1 MIEKPRVA
9 AWFFALG
16 ASVPP
21 LLILLFG
28 GLGIHG
34 NALVTAC
41 SLAIPICGV
50 ACFGTTKGLRIGVE
64 DAAFVG
70 LAACSAISFALN
82 PLVASPKDIMM
93 LIMTLA
99 AYSAARLLSA
109 EYIPFIRQACFQVSA
124 ILVAVGVVLIVP
136 PLVST
141 WSRIGRPIVFG
152 FDNAPTSFSLSLGLL
167 VLTFVTSQPVLSS
180 RKGLLTTALISI
192 GTMVFAASMV
202 RFVLIAILA
211 IPAICFVL
219 SVRDRKVCLQLG
231 LVIFG
236 SIALALLARYAT
248 ASVYMS
254 YAMDVFFNLD
264 HCRLLNPE
272 NSLEIRRML
281 FFDGLRLAPTAGL
294 FGLGLDS
301 FGVLGCIKGLPPHND
316 VVQAIVEFGWLGGVS
331 FLALIALPLIL
342 LFGPARLERDTR
354 FVFLLCS
361 FLILLSM
368 IYGRIDG
375 DIVMFMALG
384 LAGRLISAR
393 DAFGRIRTQEN
404 PIDDSNAGVG
414 NLASR

>member
-9 AWFFALG
+9 AWFLAVG

-21 LLILLFG
+21 LLLLLFG

-34 NALVTAC
+34 NAVVTAC
-41 SLAIPICGV
+41 FLVVPICGV
-50 ACFGTTKGLRIGVE
+50 ACFGTTRGLRIGIE
-64 DAAFVG
+64 DAAFAA
-70 LAACSAISFALN
+70 LATCSAISFALN
-82 PLVASPKDIMM
+82 PFVASPKDVLM

-99 AYSAARLLSA
+99 AYPAARLLSA
-109 EYIPFIRQACFQVSA
+109 EYIPFIRQACFRISA
-124 ILVAVGVVLIVP
+124 ILVAIGVVVIVP

-152 FDNAPTSFSLSLGLL
+152 FDNAPTSFSVSLGLL

-192 GTMVFAASMV
+192 GSMVFAASMV

-219 SVRDRKVCLQLG
+219 SVRDRKICLQLG
-231 LVIFG
+231 LVISV
-236 SIALALLARYAT
+236 SIAVALLARYAN

-254 YAMDVFFNLD
+254 YAIDVFFNFD
-264 HCRLLNPE
+264 HCRLLDPR

-281 FFDGLRLAPTAGL
+281 FSDGLRLAPTAGL
-294 FGLGLDS
+294 FGFGLDS
-301 FGVLGCIKGLPPHND
+301 FGVLGCLKGYTPHND

-331 FLALIALPLIL
+331 FLASITLPLIL
-342 LFGPARLERDTR
+342 LFGPARVERDTR

-361 FLILLSM
+361 FLTMLSM

-384 LAGRLISAR
+384 LAGRLISVKN
-393 DAFGRIRTQEN
+393 AFGRTRPMEN